1 MLAPRRAS
9 VASAP
14 VASAPASTLVP
25 YDTGWIALTDGIEVQ
40 LSPGASLRLA
50 HRRLLGMRH
59 LLLEGTARFRLPDID
74 SAVVSMRAPS
84 LVVETPEGFV
94 IASESEFGVTTRA
107 DTTDVHVYTLGRP
120 GNPRREV
127 ITLSAVIKIEALG
140 QILVLLEPGGARL
153 VRGHDPVRLTSS
165 R

>member
-1 MLAPRRAS
+1 M
-9 VASAP
+9 ASAP